1 MRAGAPAAKQM
12 GRVAANAMEKA
23 IESERNLR
31 PAASQDWGG
40 KGMRSKAYRPPVTIS
55 RQDFLV
61 GGSDANFRSAIYTLV
76 QCVSRLLACR
86 DAFGR
91 ELDLTPSQFAVLMGV
106 AHAQG
111 EEGVTI
117 RELAEHVALAPTHV
131 TTEVGR
137 LERAGFLTKRQSST
151 DRRSVRVSL
160 LPHAEAEIA
169 GVAPFIRLV
178 NDTLFR
184 SIDARSLD
192 IAHRVARQLVLNS
205 EMALAEIRRY
215 QLEHAKPEPAFAD
228 GRTGKDRRV
237 SSRLAD
243 WREADSHNRRRRAA
257 AGRRSR

>member
-1 MRAGAPAAKQM
+1 
-12 GRVAANAMEKA
+12 
-23 IESERNLR
+23 
-31 PAASQDWGG
+31 
-40 KGMRSKAYRPPVTIS
+40 MRSKTYRPPVTIS
-55 RQDFLV
+55 REDFLV
-61 GGSDANFRSAIYTLV
+61 GGSDASFRSTIYTLV

-137 LERAGFLTKRQSST
+137 LENAGFLTKRQSST

-160 LPHAEAEIA
+160 LPHGQAEIA
-169 GVAPFIRLV
+169 RVAPFVRLV

-184 SIDARSLD
+184 GIDARSLG
-192 IAHRVARQLVLNS
+192 IARQVARQLILNS
-205 EMALAEIRRY
+205 ETALAEIRRH
-215 QLEHAKPEPAFAD
+215 QLENATSVPAFAD
-228 GRTGKDRRV
+228 ERKAVTSRAAKDR
-237 SSRLAD
+237 
-243 WREADSHNRRRRAA
+243 HRAA
-257 AGRRSR
+257 SRSADRRERGGNGRRGRAVVDHRSG

>member
-1 MRAGAPAAKQM
+1 
-12 GRVAANAMEKA
+12 V
-23 IESERNLR
+23 
-31 PAASQDWGG
+31 
-40 KGMRSKAYRPPVTIS
+40 RSKAYRPPVTIS

-61 GGSDANFRSAIYTLV
+61 GGSDANFRNAIYTLV

-91 ELDLTPSQFAVLMGV
+91 ELALTPSQFAVLMGV

-117 RELAEHVALAPTHV
+117 RELADHVALAPTHV

-169 GVAPFIRLV
+169 RVAPFVRLV
-178 NDTLFR
+178 NDALFR
-184 SIDARSLD
+184 GVDARSLGV
-192 IAHRVARQLVLNS
+192 AHQVARQLILNS
-205 EMALAEIRRY
+205 EMALAEIRRC
-215 QLEHAKPEPAFAD
+215 QLENAASATAFA
-228 GRTGKDRRV
+228 GKRKAVTSRAAKDR
-237 SSRLAD
+237 
-243 WREADSHNRRRRAA
+243 HRAA
-257 AGRRSR
+257 SRSADRREVAGNGRRGRAAVDHRSG

>member
-1 MRAGAPAAKQM
+1 
-12 GRVAANAMEKA
+12 
-23 IESERNLR
+23 
-31 PAASQDWGG
+31 
-40 KGMRSKAYRPPVTIS
+40 MRSKRYRPPVTIS
-55 RQDFLV
+55 SEEFLV
-61 GGSDANFRSAIYTLV
+61 DGSDASFRSAIYTLV

-137 LERAGFLTKRQSST
+137 LEGAGFLTKRQSRT

-169 GVAPFIRLV
+169 RVAPFIRRV
-178 NDTLFR
+178 NDVLFR
-184 SIDARSLD
+184 DIDAGSLG
-192 IAHRVARQLVLNS
+192 IVRQVARKLVLNA
-205 EMALAEIRRY
+205 ETALAEIRRH
-215 QLEHAKPEPAFAD
+215 QLENTTLMPEF
-228 GRTGKDRRV
+228 K
-237 SSRLAD
+237 
-243 WREADSHNRRRRAA
+243 RERAA
-257 AGRRSR
+257 AGRNAQDQHQASRSAERRQAGGNGRRKRAVL

>member
-1 MRAGAPAAKQM
+1 
-12 GRVAANAMEKA
+12 
-23 IESERNLR
+23 
-31 PAASQDWGG
+31 
-40 KGMRSKAYRPPVTIS
+40 MRSKAYRPPVTIS

-61 GGSDANFRSAIYTLV
+61 GGSDASFRNAIYTLV

-117 RELAEHVALAPTHV
+117 RELADHVALAPTHV

-160 LPHAEAEIA
+160 LPHAKAEIA
-169 GVAPFIRLV
+169 RVAPFVRLV
-178 NDTLFR
+178 NDALFR
-184 SIDARSLD
+184 GIDARSLD
-192 IAHRVARQLVLNS
+192 IAHGLARQLVLNS

-215 QLEHAKPEPAFAD
+215 QLENAASAAAFA
-228 GRTGKDRRV
+228 GKRKAVTSRAATDRHRAASRSADRREV
-237 SSRLAD
+237 AGSG
-243 WREADSHNRRRRAA
+243 RRGRAA
-257 AGRRSR
+257 VDHRSG